1 MKLRFFLILHAVF
14 MLSVL
19 MVSANGQD
27 TLEPIRKA
35 REFAAVGEWD
45 QARNLLEDEASRAPE
60 DQAKALLWEKER
72 LRRVPMDYDMTRD
85 DVWKQIQEKIAL
97 VTEEEFQLWEKEGRF
112 DTIQKDGVTLYM
124 GSSVSNLGK
133 RYPEIRR
140 RFKNFNREDPWG
152 KKVLAMARRVQTEAG
167 ETTSALATPLLLKV
181 TQGLGPKEGRARDGQ
196 TVRGWIPFP
205 RETEYQTDIKVISTS
220 PQYANLD
227 RPDSDI
233 RSVYYEQ
240 KIAGTQIPFFTMEYE
255 FIRKGIF
262 NRMDPTMAA
271 GYGGD
276 PIFTE
281 FTKEE
286 APHIVFTPELKYLS
300 HLIVGG
306 ETNPCIK
313 AKKIYD
319 WICDN
324 TVYSYAREYSTILN
338 IPMYVYENRYGDCG
352 QEALFFIT
360 LCRIAGV
367 PAAWRS
373 GWECMGGDRYGMHD
387 WTSVYI
393 EPWGWVPADPYM
405 GVWAIQEST
414 LPDEDRQYLR
424 DFYFGSMDPWRLEAN
439 ARNNAELNPEKY
451 DFRSEPVDFQ
461 RGEVEVDGAN
471 LYFNE
476 FRRKMSLTVVDDAS
490 TSPSGT
496 R

>member
-1 MKLRFFLILHAVF
+1 
-14 MLSVL
+14 
-19 MVSANGQD
+19 
-27 TLEPIRKA
+27 
-35 REFAAVGEWD
+35 
-45 QARNLLEDEASRAPE
+45 
-60 DQAKALLWEKER
+60 
-72 LRRVPMDYDMTRD
+72 MD
-85 DVWKQIQEKIAL
+85 
-97 VTEEEFQLWEKEGRF
+97 
-112 DTIQKDGVTLYM
+112 
-124 GSSVSNLGK
+124 
-133 RYPEIRR
+133 P
-140 RFKNFNREDPWG
+140 
-152 KKVLAMARRVQTEAG
+152 AMAA
-167 ETTSALATPLLLKV
+167 
-181 TQGLGPKEGRARDGQ
+181 
-196 TVRGWIPFP
+196 
-205 RETEYQTDIKVISTS
+205 EYGD
-220 PQYANLD
+220 D
-227 RPDSDI
+227 
-233 RSVYYEQ
+233 
-240 KIAGTQIPFFTMEYE
+240 
-255 FIRKGIF
+255 
-262 NRMDPTMAA
+262 AA
-271 GYGGD
+271 
-276 PIFTE
+276 FTE

-286 APHIVFTPELKYLS
+286 APHIVFTPELKYLT
-300 HLIVGG
+300 HLIIGK

-393 EPWGWVPADPYM
+393 KPWGWVPADPYM